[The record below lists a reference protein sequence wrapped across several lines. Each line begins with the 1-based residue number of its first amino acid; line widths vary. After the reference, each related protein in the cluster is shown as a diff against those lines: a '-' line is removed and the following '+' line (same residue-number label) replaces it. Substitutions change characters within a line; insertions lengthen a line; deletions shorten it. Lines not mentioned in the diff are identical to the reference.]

1 MIEYSIIFVWLERAC
16 EVIILCCLFIDESIF
31 NVSSRW
37 TNIANITANLWAKW
51 MHICSRA
58 SRSMHKCVRRCVL
71 RNLSICVW
79 IKLQWKCFFFLS
91 FKFSVR
97 IWIAVFQFLN
107 RQPEII
113 AWSKFYFVPNLFDVL
128 KQNVLRLIART
139 NRQQIIGILIYCV
152 DCWRKNNIA
161 TIKETILSY
170 WWMTKYSY
178 GQQYIHLSAL

>member
-1 MIEYSIIFVWLERAC
+1 M
-16 EVIILCCLFIDESIF
+16 
-31 NVSSRW
+31 
-37 TNIANITANLWAKW
+37 
-51 MHICSRA
+51 
-58 SRSMHKCVRRCVL
+58 
-71 RNLSICVW
+71 
-79 IKLQWKCFFFLS
+79 FFFS

-97 IWIAVFQFLN
+97 IWIAVFQSLN

-178 GQQYIHLSAL
+178 GQQYIHLVHYKKEKRSLEHVACRCFHCAQHFSYDLFDFMLLFDMTSITRLNETCKISICKQRVIYFPAKHFK

>member
-1 MIEYSIIFVWLERAC
+1 MNAYLQSGFTFNAQMCQKVCITK
-16 EVIILCCLFIDESIF
+16 FIHMRLD
-31 NVSSRW
+31 W
-37 TNIANITANLWAKW
+37 IT
-51 MHICSRA
+51 ME
-58 SRSMHKCVRRCVL
+58 MF
-71 RNLSICVW
+71 
-79 IKLQWKCFFFLS
+79 CFS

-97 IWIAVFQFLN
+97 IWIAVFQSLN